1 MFSEDL
7 FQLSQISTK
16 TQKHL
21 TKVYLALAT
30 GLLSSV
36 LTFVIFQNLAF
47 STFFYYI
54 FFIISIAS
62 LIADIV
68 LIFSNKDTSFYK
80 KLNLFSFYGY
90 AISLGGLLG
99 TGIANLTKYDKL
111 IFNQLSL
118 QALFMT
124 SLIFISFTMFS
135 ILTSNRL
142 AIYSGATLLTFILSI
157 FSFFIWNVKFEIII
171 GIIIACLY
179 IIADSQKIILNC
191 ENNNN
196 NNAFQDAKMLFVDF
210 AQIFIKI
217 LMYLL
222 KKKEDEEEE
231 KRRKKN

>member
-118 QALFMT
+118 QALFLT
-124 SLIFISFTMFS
+124 SLVFLAFTMFS

-142 AIYSGATLLTFILSI
+142 AIYSGATLLAFVLSI
-157 FSFFIWNVKFEIII
+157 ISFFIWNVMFEIIV
-171 GIIIACLY
+171 GVIIACLY
-179 IIADSQKIILNC
+179 IIIDSQRIIFNC

-196 NNAFQDAKMLFVDF
+196 NNVFHDAKMLFVDF
-210 AQIFIKI
+210 AQIFFKI

-222 KKKEDEEEE
+222 KKKEEEEEE
-231 KRRKKN
+231 KKKKK